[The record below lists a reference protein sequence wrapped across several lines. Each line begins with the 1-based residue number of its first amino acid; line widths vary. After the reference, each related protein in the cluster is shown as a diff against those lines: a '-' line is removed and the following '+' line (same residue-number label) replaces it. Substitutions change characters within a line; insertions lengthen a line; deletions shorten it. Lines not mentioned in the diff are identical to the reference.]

1 MCFNMKPIHVRSL
14 LFSITITMMLLLP
27 ALIFAENTEQKLDL
41 QQTIQ
46 AAIKANLRL
55 RQSQEEVKAAQ
66 ANKNVSITNF
76 FPTLNAKYGYLH
88 RNKPT
93 TQSLLT
99 QTGQLIDVTINPDEE
114 YNFTTSFTQPVFTG
128 FALINQYKIADMGL
142 NAAQITENL
151 RRQDVILDAKN
162 AYFSLLKTQKLQMVA
177 LDTVRQIA
185 AQKEVAENMYQVGMS
200 PLNDLLQSQVQL
212 ANAKQR
218 LISAKNNM
226 EVAKSQFNTLLRRP
240 VNAPL
245 AIVDILDYTSF
256 THDIDYCLAQAA
268 IHRLELQVADLEVQI
283 AQKEYRLSQRNYMPS
298 INLTGT
304 YTKRGTDWDTNG
316 GEGISDS
323 TFWDVRA
330 TASWDFWEW
339 GRTRFGVKEKISRLA
354 QARYRKQEIND
365 NINLEV
371 KQSYL
376 RTKESEKNIT
386 TVEKAIEQAKENLRI
401 TEERYREQ
409 VSTTTDVLVAQTLL
423 TETMTNYYNAL
434 YDFKIA
440 KAILYRAI
448 GQEIME

>member
-1 MCFNMKPIHVRSL
+1 MKPIHVRSL

-76 FPTLNAKYGYLH
+76 FPTLSAKYGYLH

-268 IHRLELQVADLEVQI
+268 IQRLELQVADLEVQI

-304 YTKRGTDWDTNG
+304 YTKRGTDWDANG

-371 KQSYL
+371 KQAYL

-386 TVEKAIEQAKENLRI
+386 TVEKATEQAKENLRI

-448 GQEIME
+448 GEEIME

>member
-1 MCFNMKPIHVRSL
+1 MKSIRTRCLLIRITLALMLSL
-14 LFSITITMMLLLP
+14 PVGVLAEEAGQRFSL
-27 ALIFAENTEQKLDL
+27 K
-41 QQTIQ
+41 QTIKS
-46 AAIKANLRL
+46 AIKANLRL
-55 RQSQEEVKAAQ
+55 QRSREDVAAAR
-66 ANKNVSITNF
+66 ANKNASITNF
-76 FPTLNAKYGYLH
+76 FPTLNAKYSYLH

-93 TQSLLT
+93 SQSLLT
-99 QTGQLIDVTINPDEE
+99 PTGQLIDVTINPDEE
-114 YNFTTSFTQPVFTG
+114 YNFVTSFTQPVFTG
-128 FALINQYKIADMGL
+128 FSLINQYKIADMGL
-142 NAAQITENL
+142 DAARITENI

-162 AYFSLLKTQKLQMVA
+162 AYFSLLKAQKLQMVA

-240 VNAPL
+240 VNAPVE
-245 AIVDILDYTSF
+245 IVDILDYTPF
-256 THDIDYCLAQAA
+256 VHDIDYCLAQADA
-268 IHRLELQVADLEVQI
+268 QRLELQVADLEIQI
-283 AQKEYRLSQRNYMPS
+283 AQKEYRLSQRNYYPS
-298 INLTGT
+298 INVTGT
-304 YTKRGTDWDTNG
+304 YTRRGTDWDVDG

-339 GRTRFGVKEKISRLA
+339 GRTRFGVKEKLSRLA
-354 QARYRKQEIND
+354 QARYRKQEIQD

-371 KQSYL
+371 KQAFL
-376 RTKESEKNIT
+376 RTKEAQKNIT
-386 TVEKAIEQAKENLRI
+386 TVEKAIEQARENLRI

-448 GQEIME
+448 GQEVME